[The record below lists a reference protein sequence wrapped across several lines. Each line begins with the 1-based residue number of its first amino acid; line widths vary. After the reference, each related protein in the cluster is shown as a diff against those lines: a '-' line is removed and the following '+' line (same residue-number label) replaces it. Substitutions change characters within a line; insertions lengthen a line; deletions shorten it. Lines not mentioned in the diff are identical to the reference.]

1 MPIPATV
8 PRDLP
13 ILVVDDFATMRR
25 IVRNSLRQLGFTN
38 VVEAADGNE
47 ALDRLKE
54 SEFQLIIT
62 EWNIPTIDGSDLL
75 RAVRSDEK
83 HRQTPLLV
91 ITTEAQ
97 RKNVAANEKSD
108 RVATYVIKPLTTA
121 VLEAKMSSLLEGK

>member
-47 ALDRLKE
+47 ALEKLKE

-62 EWNIPTIDGSDLL
+62 EWNIPTIDGADLL
-75 RAVRSDEK
+75 KAVRDDDK
-83 HRQTPLLV
+83 HRDTPLLI
-91 ITTEAQ
+91 ITNESQ
-97 RKNVAANEKSD
+97 RKNVASNEKQD
-108 RVATYVIKPLTTA
+108 RIATYVVKPLTTA
-121 VLEAKMSSLLEGK
+121 VLEAKMALLLEVR

>member
-1 MPIPATV
+1 MPIPTTV

-47 ALDRLKE
+47 ALDRLRE

-62 EWNIPTIDGSDLL
+62 EWNIPKIDGSDLL

>member
-47 ALDRLKE
+47 ALEKLKE

-75 RAVRSDEK
+75 KAVRADDK
-83 HRQTPLLV
+83 HRDTPLLV
-91 ITTEAQ
+91 ITTESQ
-97 RKNVAANEKSD
+97 RKNVASTEKRD
-108 RVATYVIKPLTTA
+108 GVATYVVKPLTTA
-121 VLEAKMSSLLEGK
+121 VLEAKMASLLDVK

>member
-47 ALDRLKE
+47 ALEKLKE

-75 RAVRSDEK
+75 KAVRADDK
-83 HRQTPLLV
+83 HRDTPLLAS
-91 ITTEAQ
+91 TEK
-97 RKNVAANEKSD
+97 RD
-108 RVATYVIKPLTTA
+108 GVATYVIKPLTTA
-121 VLEAKMSSLLEGK
+121 ILEAKMASLLEVK

>member
-13 ILVVDDFATMRR
+13 ILVIDDFATMRR

-47 ALDRLKE
+47 ALEKLKE

-62 EWNIPTIDGSDLL
+62 EWNIPTIYGSDLL
-75 RAVRSDEK
+75 KAVRADDK
-83 HRQTPLLV
+83 HRDTPLLV
-91 ITTEAQ
+91 ITTESQ
-97 RKNVAANEKSD
+97 RKNVASNEKRD
-108 RVATYVIKPLTTA
+108 GVATYVVKPLTTA
-121 VLEAKMSSLLEGK
+121 VLEAKMASLLEVK

>member
-47 ALDRLKE
+47 ALDKLRD

-75 RAVRSDEK
+75 RVVRSDEK
-83 HRQTPLLV
+83 HRETPLLV

-97 RKNVAANEKSD
+97 RKNVTVNEKSSG
-108 RVATYVIKPLTTA
+108 VATYVIKPLTTA
-121 VLEAKMSSLLEGK
+121 VLEAKMCSLLEGK

>member
-47 ALDRLKE
+47 ALDKLRD

-75 RAVRSDEK
+75 RVVRSDEK
-83 HRQTPLLV
+83 HRETPLLV

-97 RKNVAANEKSD
+97 RKNVTANEKSSG
-108 RVATYVIKPLTTA
+108 VATYVIKPLTTA

>member
-121 VLEAKMSSLLEGK
+121 VLEAKISSLLEGK